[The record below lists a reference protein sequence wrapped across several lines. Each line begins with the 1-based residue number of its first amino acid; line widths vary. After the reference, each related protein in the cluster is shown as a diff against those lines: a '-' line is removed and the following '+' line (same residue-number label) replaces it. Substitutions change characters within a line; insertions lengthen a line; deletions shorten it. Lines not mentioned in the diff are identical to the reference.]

1 MLPAFH
7 AAIIGIEFSW
17 GDWCPPNARCMAPRP
32 ERAHVIV
39 HFAAG
44 PPLLVRVTED
54 ALTGIVSGEP
64 AATFPPGQEPAPIGP
79 TG

>member
-1 MLPAFH
+1 MASLP
-7 AAIIGIEFSW
+7 
-17 GDWCPPNARCMAPRP
+17 D
-32 ERAHVIV
+32 RAYVIV

-54 ALTGIVSGEP
+54 GLTGIVSGEP